1 MASNLDHVGK
11 AAVNTGRCVSTDL
24 VAESA
29 NHAPHGFVLDLADQ
43 VPQRQVEWPRASRM
57 KLNVGQH
64 CCMALDVQWV
74 FANEVTLVV
83 REAIHGVARPNAA
96 VTRIVEYAN
105 DGGRELGAWAS
116 VPRSRKRGIKRQLV
130 MRDLDSSNRGHGVLL
145 N

>member
-1 MASNLDHVGK
+1 
-11 AAVNTGRCVSTDL
+11 
-24 VAESA
+24 
-29 NHAPHGFVLDLADQ
+29 
-43 VPQRQVEWPRASRM
+43 M

-64 CCMALDVQWV
+64 CRVALDVQWI

-83 REAIHGVARPNAA
+83 REAIHRVARPNATVA
-96 VTRIVEYAN
+96 GIVKYSN

-116 VPRSRKRGIKRQLV
+116 VPRCRKRWIKRQLV